1 MTQIFVTGFDGY
13 VGAPVV
19 SALRARGIM
28 PAVMA
33 RNDAAAAKATAQG
46 LGVHRVTIEDIAALT
61 QIATSVDGIVHCAAS
76 DNPAFL
82 PANAAAIDAMIGGLR
97 DGASFIM
104 HGGTIVFG
112 DTERDGAGPSPAFN
126 PPPPLAAR
134 AALDR
139 RVLEETRVRTG
150 IAYGAFVFGGAGAM
164 IPQTLV
170 AAAQKTG
177 LSGYPDDGGAIWSAV
192 HVADWGDLIARM
204 VLAEG
209 AATGAMFAAAQTITI
224 HEVAQA
230 VASGFSP
237 PLPVRAL
244 SSEEAQAA
252 WGFFGAALTLNQR
265 FDARPARELL
275 GWAPPPRD
283 IAAELSAPDL
293 RQ

>member
-13 VGAPVV
+13 VGSHVV
-19 SALRARGIM
+19 SALCARGIV

-46 LGVHRVTIEDIAALT
+46 LGVHRVTIDDVATLADIAAG
-61 QIATSVDGIVHCAAS
+61 VDGIVHCAAS

-82 PANAAAIDAMIGGLR
+82 PTNAAAIDAMVGGLR
-97 DGASFIM
+97 DSASFVM
-104 HGGTIVFG
+104 HGGTMVFG
-112 DTERDGAGPSPAFN
+112 DTGRDGAGPAPAFN
-126 PPPPLAAR
+126 PPPPLAPR
-134 AALDR
+134 AELDR
-139 RVLEETRVRTG
+139 RVLAATRVRTG

-177 LSGYPDDGGAIWSAV
+177 VSGYPDDGGAIWSAV

-209 AATGAMFAAAQTITI
+209 VTTGAMFAAAQTIAI
-224 HEVAQA
+224 RDAAQA

-237 PLPVRAL
+237 PLPVRGFN
-244 SSEEAQAA
+244 SEEAQAA
-252 WGFFGAALTLNQR
+252 WGFFGAALRLNQR

>member
-13 VGAPVV
+13 VGAHVV

-28 PAVMA
+28 PSVMA

-46 LGVHRVTIEDIAALT
+46 LGVYRVTIEDIAALT
-61 QIATSVDGIVHCAAS
+61 QIAASVDGIVHCAAR

-82 PANAAAIDAMIGGLR
+82 PTNAAAVDAMISGLR

-104 HGGTIVFG
+104 HGGTMVFG
-112 DTERDGAGPSPAFN
+112 DTGRDGAGPNPAFN
-126 PPPPLAAR
+126 PPPPLAPR
-134 AALDR
+134 AALDC

-150 IAYGAFVFGGAGAM
+150 IAFGAFVFGGTGAM

-177 LSGYPDDGGAIWSAV
+177 ASGYPGDGGAIWSAV

-204 VLAEG
+204 VLADG

-224 HEVAQA
+224 GDAAQA
-230 VASGFSP
+230 VASGLSP
-237 PLPVRAL
+237 PLPVRAF

-252 WGFFGAALTLNQR
+252 WGFFGAALSLNQL
-265 FDARPARELL
+265 FNAGPARTRL
-275 GWAPPPRD
+275 GWSPTPRD
-283 IAAELSAPDL
+283 IAAELSAPDS

>member
-1 MTQIFVTGFDGY
+1 MIQIFVTGFDGY
-13 VGAPVV
+13 VGAHVV

-28 PAVMA
+28 PSVMA
-33 RNDAAAAKATAQG
+33 HNDAAAAKATAQG
-46 LGVHRVTIEDIAALT
+46 LGVHRVTIEDVATLASIAGE
-61 QIATSVDGIVHCAAS
+61 VDGIVHCAAS

-82 PANAAAIDAMIGGLR
+82 PSNAAAIDAMIGGLPA
-97 DGASFIM
+97 GASFVM
-104 HGGTIVFG
+104 HGGTMVFG
-112 DTERDGAGPSPAFN
+112 DTGRDGACPAPAFN
-126 PPPPLAAR
+126 PLPPLGAR
-134 AALDR
+134 ATLDR
-139 RVLEETRVRTG
+139 RVLDETRVRTG

-170 AAAQKTG
+170 AAAQKAG
-177 LSGYPDDGGAIWSAV
+177 VSGYPDDGGALWSAV

-204 VLAEG
+204 ALAEG

-224 HEVAQA
+224 HEAAQA

-237 PLPVRAL
+237 PLPVRAF

-252 WGFFGAALTLNQR
+252 WGFFGAALALNQR
-265 FDARPARELL
+265 FDSGSARALL